1 MKYPCNLIQDLLPLY
16 HDGVCSGESIE
27 VIEEHLAECTAC
39 KQYYDALCEGDKIT
53 VAPTNTEQEIN
64 KAASFQAVKKK
75 LLRKQ
80 ALVVAVFF
88 ILLAI
93 TVFAASFILK
103 KTDQVINYEDNISV
117 SMIDNSLIG
126 RLKGNQADS
135 FTVKRIEIAADGQKN
150 TYLFFSMSGT
160 KWDEITT
167 SRKVFSEYVLCPSDK
182 GAEQIDR
189 VFYYTGDY
197 TGIENMDIGELQE
210 VIDGSVLLW
219 SK

>member
-1 MKYPCNLIQDLLPLY
+1 MKYPCNMIQDLLPLY
-16 HDGVCSGESIE
+16 HDGVCSRESIE
-27 VIEEHLAECTAC
+27 VIENHLSECTAC
-39 KQYYDALCEGDKIT
+39 KQYYDSLC
-53 VAPTNTEQEIN
+53 VADGIVIASQNTEREIK
-64 KAASFQAVKKK
+64 KAASFQAVKKR

-80 ALVVAVFF
+80 VLVVAVFF
-88 ILLAI
+88 VLLAI
-93 TVFAASFILK
+93 TMFATACILK
-103 KTDQVINYEDNISV
+103 KTDQVIAYEDNISV
-117 SMIDNSLIG
+117 SMTDNNLIG
-126 RLKGNQADS
+126 RLQGNQADS

-167 SRKVFSEYVLCPSDK
+167 SDNVFSEYVLCPADK

-197 TGIENMDIGELQE
+197 TSIENMNIEELQE
-210 VIDGSVLLW
+210 VIDVSVLLW